1 MSYIHNSI
9 KENQE
14 FLRKY
19 DKAVY
24 NELKRFEKEDVPLIT
39 NALLSIKSQS
49 QKLKN
54 LTEKEQGDGK

>member
-14 FLRKY
+14 FLRRY
-19 DKAVY
+19 E
-24 NELKRFEKEDVPLIT
+24 ELLK
-39 NALLSIKSQS
+39 S